1 MSAEVLQGL
10 GAVAGAVQAPMMALG
25 DATSNDLPG
34 IADPRSM
41 ATTVEFMPIAV
52 QALGSGIAGAIIG
65 GLAASDWRGAGTGA
79 LATAGLTTLRNGAAL
94 LMLPSGSQS
103 YLQQRPMA
111 IGLTIAGLAAGGM
124 AIWLA
129 VKRRR

>member
-1 MSAEVLQGL
+1 MSAAVLHGL
-10 GAVAGAVQAPMMALG
+10 GSVAGAVQAPMMVLG
-25 DATSNDLPG
+25 DAQSGVPG
-34 IADPRSM
+34 IADPASS
-41 ATTVEFMPIAV
+41 ATTVEFMPLAV

-65 GLAASDWRGAGTGA
+65 GLAASDWRGASTGA

-103 YLQQRPMA
+103 YIQQRPLA
-111 IGLTIAGLAAGGM
+111 IGLTLAGLVAGGT

-129 VKRRR
+129 VKRK